1 MIELNYKKGKEFDM
15 NKYMQQRYH
24 EMQELGLCPV
34 CGKPKQDKSK
44 SKCNSCMEKAK
55 EVDRRYY
62 EKNKSKRL
70 EKTKSRYRRLKEQG
84 LCTACGKVKTK
95 NALCDTCK
103 AKYRGGKK

>member
-44 SKCNSCMEKAK
+44 DLKKLSQDTE
-55 EVDRRYY
+55 DL
-62 EKNKSKRL
+62 KNKDYVPL
-70 EKTKSRYRRLKEQG
+70 AEK
-84 LCTACGKVKTK
+84 
-95 NALCDTCK
+95 
-103 AKYRGGKK
+103 